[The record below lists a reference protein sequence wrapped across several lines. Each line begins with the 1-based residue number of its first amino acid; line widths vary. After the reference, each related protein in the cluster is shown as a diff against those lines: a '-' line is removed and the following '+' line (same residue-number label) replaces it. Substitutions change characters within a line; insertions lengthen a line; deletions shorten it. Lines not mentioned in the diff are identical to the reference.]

1 MSFVHLHNH
10 SHYSLL
16 ESSTEVNLLIEKAKS
31 YSMKALALTDNTNM
45 FAAAE
50 FYFSCKKKEINPIL
64 GLEVLTSFS
73 KNIHFDKSL
82 QNISAKSANKNM
94 SSMSDASIN
103 ISTEKSMEKKTEQ
116 KSQSKLDKNANLNP
130 SQNPNNYNLKNFGK
144 LVFLAQNYKGYQ
156 KLCQISTN
164 AYKNQRRTNFSTP
177 FLDFSELEDFNQ
189 DLIVLTGGFDG
200 WLAQM
205 QMSSSQDQAMSHL
218 SNLKNIF
225 SDQLYL
231 EYNLHGLAYETE
243 FHKFLNQ
250 SSSDL
255 KIPLVGANNT
265 YYLNPE
271 DQIAQEILVCVGTN
285 KTLSD
290 DTRKKLGSDQF
301 YFKSS
306 EEMKNLFHFNT
317 ELYTRTNEIADRCQ
331 VKIKTTKDDGQPIYH
346 LPSFETQE
354 GRTEDQELSH
364 LAKLGLEERFLELKL
379 RNEIQDSDKP
389 KYFERLEFELK
400 VIHQMGFNGYFLI
413 VQDFI
418 GWAKA
423 NDIPVGPGR
432 GSGAGSLVAYS
443 LKITDLDPIQNNL
456 IFERFLN
463 PERISMPDF
472 DIDFCQ
478 DRRLEVIN
486 YVTEKYSPESVSQII
501 TYGKLQTRAALRDV
515 GRVLGFSFT
524 EVNHICNLVPE
535 KLGITISEALEA
547 EPRFEDL
554 FEQDPKIK
562 TLVELA
568 LKIEGLVR
576 HAGIHAAGVII
587 ADGNIV
593 DHAPLYIGSA
603 NENVVQFDMK
613 HAEKLG
619 LIKFDFLGLKTLTH
633 IQNTFKLI
641 EKNRNIKINTVSIS
655 MNDPGIYDLMQKGDT
670 AGVFQFEGGGITS
683 LITKAKPNR
692 FEDLVAIT
700 ALYRPGPMEMIPEY
714 LKRKMG
720 EVSVKYPFKE
730 LESVLEETY
739 GIIVYQEQVQ
749 LIAAKI
755 ANYSLGEADMLRR
768 AMGKKIAAEMEQQKE
783 RFLKGAGDNNFDPKK
798 AGDLFELMA
807 EFAKY
812 GFNKS
817 HAAAY
822 CVISAQTA
830 WLKYYYPVEFLA
842 ALLSTE
848 MSNTDNV
855 VKYAKDARRKKITI
869 KPPSVN
875 TSEFNFDV
883 AGDNILFSLGAVKGV
898 GEAAAQ
904 AILET
909 RNSLENKKFESL
921 DQFFST
927 VDLRRVNKKTI
938 ESLIKAGA
946 FDEFGFNRRELYEGY
961 PLYIESQERARRD
974 KEIGQFDLFANV
986 EELQQSIVIPKTEPY
1001 SKKEVLNF
1009 EKEVLGFYLSG
1020 HPLDGVEHLFEVKTF
1035 IDEKTKKEFVEM
1047 PGLIGSKREIIT
1059 KKGTRMAFLQ
1069 IENQFESF
1077 EAIVFPDTYDKYKL
1091 QFELDIPMIFI
1102 GKIEVEESQKKMFI
1116 SEVKPI
1122 RSELAKKNKI
1132 KFRFKESELM
1142 LKLEQLTALFDEHP
1156 GPTQVYFEISS
1167 KEMNKDYVIRAGES
1181 KVYPD
1186 LDFVQRV
1193 SKLMDIKDV
1202 SFDLGS

>member
-16 ESSTEVNLLIEKAKS
+16 ESSTEINQLIEKAKN
-31 YSMKALALTDNTNM
+31 YSMTSLALTDNTNM

-73 KNIHFDKSL
+73 KDAGFNKTFDKG
-82 QNISAKSANKNM
+82 NEKISATSNPY
-94 SSMSDASIN
+94 
-103 ISTEKSMEKKTEQ
+103 
-116 KSQSKLDKNANLNP
+116 NL
-130 SQNPNNYNLKNFGK
+130 NLKNFGK

-156 KLCQISTN
+156 KLCRISTL
-164 AYKNQRRTNFSTP
+164 AYKNQRRTNFAVP
-177 FLDFSELEDFNQ
+177 IIDFSELEEFNQ
-189 DLIVLTGGFDG
+189 DLIVMTGGFDG
-200 WLAQM
+200 WLPLAF
-205 QMSSSQDQAMSHL
+205 SSSSADQSHQCL
-218 SNLKNIF
+218 KNLKSIF

-231 EYNLHGLAYETE
+231 EFNVHGLSYENE
-243 FHKFLNQ
+243 YHKFLNQ
-250 SSSDL
+250 VSSDL
-255 KIPLVGANNT
+255 AIPMVGSNNT

-285 KTLSD
+285 KTLGD
-290 DTRKKLGSDQF
+290 DSRKKLGSDQF

-306 EEMKNLFHFNT
+306 EEMKNLFQFNSD
-317 ELYTRTNEIADRCQ
+317 LYTKTQEIAGRCQ

-346 LPSFETQE
+346 LPSFQTQE
-354 GRTEDQELSH
+354 GRTEGEELRYLS
-364 LAKLGLEERFLELKL
+364 LLGLEDRFLELKL
-379 RNEIQDSDKP
+379 RNEIQDSDKA
-389 KYFERLEFELK
+389 KYFDRLDFELQ
-400 VIHQMGFNGYFLI
+400 VINQMGFNGYFLI

-418 GWAKA
+418 GWAK
-423 NDIPVGPGR
+423 NSDIPVGPGR

-443 LKITDLDPIQNNL
+443 LKITDLDPLQNNL

-478 DRRLEVIN
+478 DRRPEVIQ
-486 YVTEKYSPESVSQII
+486 YVTEKYSRQSVSQII
-501 TYGKLQTRAALRDV
+501 TYGKLQTRAAIRDV

-524 EVNHICNLVPE
+524 EVNHICKLVPE
-535 KLGITISEALEA
+535 KLGITITEALEA
-547 EPRFEDL
+547 EPRFEEL
-554 FEQDPKIK
+554 FEQDPKIRS
-562 TLVELA
+562 LIDLA

-603 NENVVQFDMK
+603 DENVVQFDMK
-613 HAEKLG
+613 YAEKIG

-641 EKNRNIKINTVSIS
+641 EKNRGIKINTVNIS
-655 MNDPGIYDLMQKGDT
+655 MNDPGIYELMQKGDT

-683 LITKAKPNR
+683 LITKAKPSR

-714 LKRKMG
+714 LKRKQG
-720 EVSVKYPFKE
+720 DVKVKYLFPE

-739 GIIVYQEQVQ
+739 GIVVYQEQVQ

-768 AMGKKIAAEMEQQKE
+768 AMGKKIASEMEQQKE
-783 RFLKGAGDNNFDPKK
+783 RFLKGAQDNKHDLKK
-798 AGDLFELMA
+798 ASELFDLMA

-830 WLKYYYPVEFLA
+830 WLKHYYPVEFFA

-855 VKYAKDARRKKITI
+855 VKYAKDAHRKKIRI

-875 TSEFNFDV
+875 TSNFQFDV
-883 AGDNILFSLGAVKGV
+883 ADDDILFSLGAIKGV
-898 GEAAAQ
+898 GEAAVE

-909 RNSLENKKFESL
+909 RDNLPDQKFESL

-946 FDEFGFNRRELYEGY
+946 FDEFGYNRKELSEGY
-961 PLYIESQERARRD
+961 TYYIEAQERQRKD
-974 KEIGQFDLFANV
+974 KEIGQFDLFADV
-986 EELQQSIVIPKTEPY
+986 EEMKHEVVIPKSESY

-1035 IDEKTKKEFVEM
+1035 IDEKTKKEFVEW
-1047 PGLIGSKREIIT
+1047 PGLISSKREIIT

-1091 QFELDIPMIFI
+1091 QFEVDIPMIFI

-1122 RSELAKKNKI
+1122 RSELAKKTKI
-1132 KFRFKESELM
+1132 KFRFKEDEILTK
-1142 LKLEQLTALFDEHP
+1142 LKDLTLLFEEHP

-1167 KEMNKDYVIRAGES
+1167 KTMSKDYILKAGES

-1202 SFDLGS
+1202 TFDFGA